1 MDELPETASEDV
13 LEEQTDVR
21 LALSQLPKEF
31 RETAVLF
38 FIQGLTQTQI
48 AKILGIGVPLVKY
61 RIKRARTLM
70 AAILET
76 EERI

>member
-1 MDELPETASEDV
+1 M
-13 LEEQTDVR
+13 
-21 LALSQLPKEF
+21 
-31 RETAVLF
+31 LF
-38 FIQGLTQTQI
+38 FIQGLTQMQI

-61 RIKRARTLM
+61 RIKRARTLL